1 MTTTATAPTA
11 PTAIDPFAP
20 FQLGPITL
28 RNRFIRAGANEGM
41 CVDGAP
47 SKALLKHHRD
57 MAAGG
62 VGLTT
67 VAYGAVS
74 EVGRT
79 LENQIWLRPS
89 ILSDLKALAQAV
101 HDEGGRISF
110 QITHGGSFVTS
121 CKVQGATMSASS
133 GLNKAGVLRGNY
145 WHRAMNEA
153 DMERVAGE
161 FVTAAQLC
169 REAGFDA
176 VEIHMGHGYLL
187 NQFISPLSN
196 KRKDAYGGSAENRAR
211 FPAEVLRR
219 VKQAVGQTMAVLA
232 KINVA
237 DGVPGGATVQDA
249 IVTAKA
255 LQAAGADML
264 VLSGGRNI
272 ESGWFM
278 FGSNFNMDEM
288 QKVLKG
294 SGWLTSMMLKLSQ
307 MGAPKVTFKEM
318 YFLEYSRQ
326 IRAAVDVPL
335 GYLGGVKSMDNV
347 RTALAD
353 GFDSVVLARALIHE
367 PALVNLFQSG
377 ALQQSG
383 CSNCNGCVPYIYHP
397 AGTWCVER
405 PANSLTLNQ
414 TRAAG

>member
-1 MTTTATAPTA
+1 MTTTSPLGESLASL
-11 PTAIDPFAP
+11 DPFAP

-41 CVDGAP
+41 CVAGAP

-89 ILSDLKALAQAV
+89 ILPDLKALAQAV

-145 WHRAMNEA
+145 WQRAMNEA
-153 DMERVAGE
+153 DMERVASE

-196 KRKDAYGGSAENRAR
+196 KRKDAWGASAENRAR

-219 VKQAVGQTMAVLA
+219 VKQAVGRDMAVLA

-272 ESGWFM
+272 ESGWFI
-278 FGSNFNMDEM
+278 MDEM

-294 SGWLTSMMLKLSQ
+294 SGWLTPLMLKLSQ
-307 MGAPKVTFKEM
+307 MGAPKVAFKEM

-353 GFDSVVLARALIHE
+353 GFEAVVLARALIHE
-367 PALVNLFQSG
+367 PALVSLFQSG
-377 ALQQSG
+377 ALTQSG

-397 AGTWCVER
+397 AGTWCIER

>member
-1 MTTTATAPTA
+1 MTTTSPLGESLASL
-11 PTAIDPFAP
+11 DPFAP

-41 CVDGAP
+41 CVAGAP

-89 ILSDLKALAQAV
+89 ILPDLKALAQAV

-145 WHRAMNEA
+145 WQRAMNEA

-219 VKQAVGQTMAVLA
+219 VKQAVGRDMAVLA

-294 SGWLTSMMLKLSQ
+294 SGWLTPLMLKLSQ
-307 MGAPKVTFKEM
+307 MGAPKVAFKEM

-353 GFDSVVLARALIHE
+353 GFEAVVLARALIHE
-367 PALVNLFQSG
+367 PALVKLFQSG